1 LPTRVLL
8 QGHTLLVEGP
18 CNLKVIGGNVEY
30 LGGKIQ
36 LGKQI
41 TINSPRQ
48 APFFAVETALID
60 VESGTGGVFREIG
73 ESTIPT
79 SWIEASQIAQQSS
92 TLTVIV
98 GNVDTGKSTLSTF
111 LANQLSKQGLRV
123 AVIDADIG
131 QADIGPP
138 ATVSSALVQ
147 APILGLQDLEPE
159 RSYFIGD
166 TSPSTVQTKLIKN
179 VVRLRDNTSGRADRI
194 LINTDGWV
202 ADELAVHYKLELLNQ
217 IRPDLVLGLSDS
229 NELDPLL
236 ERAKVTSL
244 RIDRSRY
251 AKVRTKGDRKKAREE
266 GYKRF
271 MRGSKILK
279 VDLGRVKVRTFENPV
294 QTVFVNTRDFRGFL
308 TGLLHENDELIA
320 IGRLREVL
328 KRQVS
333 VETRLRDPPA
343 ILEVGGVQLSAAY
356 EEVGFGLLH

>member
-1 LPTRVLL
+1 MPTRVLS

-18 CNLKVIGGNVEY
+18 CNLKVIGGNVEC

-41 TINSPRQ
+41 TISSPRQ
-48 APFFAVETALID
+48 APFLAVETALID
-60 VESGTGGVFREIG
+60 VEPKAGGAFREIEG
-73 ESTIPT
+73 STIPT

-98 GNVDTGKSTLSTF
+98 GNVDSGKSTLSTF
-111 LANQLSKQGLRV
+111 LANQLSKQDLTV
-123 AVIDADIG
+123 TVVDADIG

-138 ATVSSALVQ
+138 ATVSSARVQ
-147 APILGLQDLEPE
+147 APILGLHDLEPE

-166 TSPSTVQTKLIKN
+166 TSPSIVQAKLIKN
-179 VVRLRDNTSGRADRI
+179 VVRLRDRTLGYTDKI

-202 ADELAVHYKLELLNQ
+202 ADELAVHYKLDLLGQ

-251 AKVRTKGDRKKAREE
+251 AKARTKGDRKKAREE

-271 MRGSKILK
+271 MSDSKILK
-279 VDLGRVKVRTFENPV
+279 VEMDRVKVRTFENPL
-294 QTVFVNTRDFRGFL
+294 QTVFVNTGGFGGFL

-320 IGRLREVL
+320 IGRLREVR

-333 VETRLRDPPA
+333 VETRIRVPPA

-356 EEVGFGLLH
+356 EEVGYGLLH